1 MLEKIQ
7 KMQQFLIACRM
18 TEYLMPEQIAL
29 LSVALD
35 VLKEYVKNADDLE
48 KLAIDQVLEART
60 AARIVRRAD

>member
-7 KMQQFLIACRM
+7 DMQRFLMACRV
-18 TEYLMPEQIAL
+18 TEYLLPDQIAL

-48 KLAIDQVLEART
+48 KLAIYQVLEART
-60 AARIVRRAD
+60 AAGMVRRVD

>member
-1 MLEKIQ
+1 
-7 KMQQFLIACRM
+7 
-18 TEYLMPEQIAL
+18 MPEQIAL

-60 AARIVRRAD
+60 AAGIVARVD